1 MEPTQTSSLTP
12 VLIAAVDSEQESSR
26 VKGNGS
32 DRTAHFLVGHG
43 LIYQVESSAT
53 YSPFSHSV
61 CFFSSSNTCY
71 YARIQIFNSRH
82 FWHSSTCLLCQWG
95 RPSLLNNAAL
105 FVPNSSLEPGGD
117 HKKVSKK
124 QSGGPLSSSWIDP
137 SLLQKKCYAHK
148 AHCGNPIILLMLLP
162 MTICF

>member
-1 MEPTQTSSLTP
+1 MGQTHQKCLIFNLPNLTTQIRKYLLTYKKKTWENETL
-12 VLIAAVDSEQESSR
+12 LIFTQCV
-26 VKGNGS
+26 
-32 DRTAHFLVGHG
+32 
-43 LIYQVESSAT
+43 
-53 YSPFSHSV
+53 
-61 CFFSSSNTCY
+61 FFNSSNTCY